1 MRRLL
6 ANLALTAILS
16 VFALPLAAALQQS
29 QTPICCLP
37 GGKHHC
43 RQVPSES
50 GFKDKNDRCPF
61 APPVLAIATT
71 KAVGV
76 ASLTL
81 AEPVVVSYFAQIS
94 VPSGQRVAIRELSA
108 RGPPVFFV

>member
-1 MRRLL
+1 MKRLL

-16 VFALPLAAALQQS
+16 AFALPLAAALQQS
-29 QTPICCLP
+29 QTPMCCLP

-50 GFKDKNDRCPF
+50 GFKDKNDKCPF
-61 APPVLAIATT
+61 APPVFATAITT
-71 KAVGV
+71 AVGV
-76 ASLTL
+76 ASFTL
-81 AEPVVVSYFAQIS
+81 AEPVIVGYFGPTAASWDHAI
-94 VPSGQRVAIRELSA
+94 AIRELSA

>member
-6 ANLALTAILS
+6 ANLALTAILG

-43 RQVPSES
+43 QQAPS
-50 GFKDKNDRCPF
+50 GAGLKDKNDRCPF
-61 APPVLAIATT
+61 APPALATT
-71 KAVGV
+71 LTIAVDA
-76 ASLTL
+76 ASYTL
-81 AEPVVVSYFAQIS
+81 AEPVVVGYFGPTAVQS
-94 VPSGQRVAIRELSA
+94 DHLVAIRELSA
-108 RGPPVFFV
+108 RGPPVVFL